1 MTDVN
6 IKSHRMK
13 HQISRFWMTWFA
25 VVLAGS
31 SSALAQCWPLPTS
44 ISSFRGEPGA
54 LITINGAN
62 FLSPQVTA
70 VTFNFTPA
78 VIESIRTIS
87 GGQQQIA
94 VRVPVGATIG
104 PIYIENSCGQTP
116 ITRNFQVPPVVTRF
130 ERPGGLT
137 EADRVR
143 GVAGNLV
150 VLSGANFLDITD
162 ANFRLGVFFDGVRA
176 QVDTVTETSVSVY
189 VPAGAGTGPITV
201 TNNAGVF
208 ITSTNFFIPPS
219 VRGFTPRGRV
229 GDTLSITGLSLRA
242 VSAVT
247 LGGVPVAAF
256 TVVSPTNIAA
266 VIPTNAPTSG
276 ALAVESPG
284 GRFLTTSNFVLQPRI
299 FGFTPT
305 GGARGTNVTIT
316 GAGLTGVQQVRF
328 GGIAATPTSVTATT
342 VVVAVPFGA
351 GTGPIQVVSPVGTDE
366 STSTFH
372 LAPTIAQLGSTRLRS
387 GETLE
392 ITGTNFLG
400 ATAVRFG
407 TNTAPSASFTVLDN
421 RRISAVV
428 PSNAI
433 TGRVVVE
440 TPGGRDE
447 SPTILSVV
455 GEQPLITGFS
465 PATGQVGAVVS
476 VAGSHLWPF
485 LSVRVGGVVAV
496 IVQTNAS
503 GLAVTVPAGASSGR
517 IVVETSAGIASSSSD
532 FLVGSTAE
540 LTAEIESTANPVI
553 LGSEFRLNL
562 RVRNAGPLPANGV
575 RATLSLPSPSQFRG
589 AATSSG
595 SFAQV
600 SGGVEFELGALA
612 PNASWTGQVR
622 LALTAPQEVVYSLAA
637 SSVASDSNVS
647 DNIDTVRVRSIP
659 LTLDFTGFDDLLVLS
674 WPSMATNAVLQVTPA
689 LSPTGWTNTG
699 LTPVDDGARLQVTLP
714 ATNGFQVFRL
724 LVP

>member
-6 IKSHRMK
+6 TKSIRMK
-13 HQISRFWMTWFA
+13 HQFSRFWMTWVA
-25 VVLAGS
+25 VVLSGTS
-31 SSALAQCWPLPTS
+31 VALAQCWPLPTS
-44 ISSFRGEPGA
+44 ISSFRGEPGS

-104 PIYIENSCGQTP
+104 PIYIENICGQTP
-116 ITRNFQVPPVVTRF
+116 ISRNFQVPPVVTRF

-150 VLSGANFLDITD
+150 VLSGANFLDTTD
-162 ANFRLGVFFDGVRA
+162 ASFRMGVFFDGVRA
-176 QVDTVTETSVSVY
+176 LVDTVTETSASVY

-208 ITSTNFFIPPS
+208 VTSTNFFIPPS
-219 VRGFTPRGRV
+219 VRGFSPRGRV

-247 LGGVPVAAF
+247 LGGVPVASF

-266 VIPTNAPTSG
+266 VIPTNAPASG

-299 FGFTPT
+299 FGFTPS

-316 GAGLTGVQQVRF
+316 GAGLTGVQQVTF
-328 GGIAATPTSVTATT
+328 GGIAATPINVSATS

-351 GTGPIQVVSPVGTDE
+351 GTGPLQVVSSVGTDD
-366 STSTFH
+366 STSVFYV
-372 LAPTIAQLGSTRLRS
+372 APIVSQLGSSRLRP

-407 TNTAPSASFTVLDN
+407 TNTAPSASFTALDN

-428 PSNAI
+428 PTNAV

-447 SPTILSVV
+447 SPTILTIV
-455 GEQPLITGFS
+455 GAQPVITGFS
-465 PATGQVGAVVS
+465 PASGQVGSVVS
-476 VAGSHLWPF
+476 VTGSHLWPF
-485 LSVRVGGVVAV
+485 LSVRVGGVVAT

-503 GLAVTVPAGASSGR
+503 GLAVAVPAGASSGR
-517 IVVETSAGIASSSSD
+517 IVVETGAGIASTSTD

-540 LTAEIESTANPVI
+540 MTAEIESTANPVI
-553 LGSEFRLNL
+553 RGFEFRLNL
-562 RVRNAGPLPANGV
+562 RVRNAGPLPATAV
-575 RATLSLPSPSQFRG
+575 RALLALPAPSQFRG
-589 AATSSG
+589 AAASSG
-595 SFAQV
+595 SFAQI
-600 SGGVEFELGALA
+600 SPGVEFDLGTLA

-622 LALTAPQEVVYSLAA
+622 LALTAPEEVVFTLAA
-637 SSVASDSNVS
+637 SGAVTDSNTS
-647 DNIDTVRVRSIP
+647 DNTDTVQVRAIP
-659 LTLDFTGFDDLLVLS
+659 LALDFTGFGDLLVLS
-674 WPSMATNAVLQVTPA
+674 WPSMATNAILQVTPA
-689 LSPTGWTNTG
+689 LSPTSWTDAG
-699 LTPVDDGARLQVTLP
+699 LTPVDDGARLQVTFGV
-714 ATNGFQVFRL
+714 TNNFRAFRL
-724 LVP
+724 IVP

>member
-1 MTDVN
+1 
-6 IKSHRMK
+6 MK
-13 HQISRFWMTWFA
+13 HQFSRFWMTWFA
-25 VVLAGS
+25 AVLAGT
-31 SSALAQCWPLPTS
+31 SATLAQCWPLPAS

-104 PIYIENSCGQTP
+104 PIYIENICGQTP
-116 ITRNFQVPPVVTRF
+116 ISRNFQVPPVVTRF

-143 GVAGNLV
+143 GVPGNLV
-150 VLSGANFLDITD
+150 VLSGANFLDTTD
-162 ANFRLGVFFDGVRA
+162 SSFRLGVFFDGVRA
-176 QVDTVTETSVSVY
+176 LVDTVTETSVSVY

-208 ITSTNFFIPPS
+208 VTSTNFFIPPS

-229 GDTLSITGLSLRA
+229 GDSLSITGLSLRA

-247 LGGVPVAAF
+247 LGGVPVASF

-266 VIPTNAPTSG
+266 VIPTNAPPSG

-299 FGFTPT
+299 FGFTPS

-316 GAGLTGVQQVRF
+316 GAGLSGVQQVTF
-328 GGIAATPTSVTATT
+328 GGIGATPTSVTATT
-342 VVVAVPFGA
+342 VLVAVPFGA
-351 GTGPIQVVSPVGTDE
+351 GSGPLQVVSSVGTDE
-366 STSTFH
+366 STSTFY
-372 LAPTIAQLGSTRLRS
+372 LAPTVSQLGSSRLRS

-400 ATAVRFG
+400 ASSVRFG
-407 TNTAPSASFTVLDN
+407 TNTALSTSFTVLDN

-428 PSNAI
+428 PSNAV
-433 TGRVVVE
+433 TGRIVVE

-447 SPTILSVV
+447 SPTILTII
-455 GEQPLITGFS
+455 GEQPVITGFS
-465 PATGQVGAVVS
+465 PASGQVGAVVS
-476 VAGSHLWPF
+476 VAGRHLWPF
-485 LSVRVGGVVAV
+485 LSVRVGGVAAT

-503 GLAVTVPAGASSGR
+503 GLAVVVPAGASSGR
-517 IVVETSAGIASSSSD
+517 IVVETGAGIASSSTD

-540 LTAEIESTANPVI
+540 LTAEIDSTANPVI
-553 LGSEFRLNL
+553 RGSEFRLNL
-562 RVRNAGPLPANGV
+562 RVRNAGPLPATAV
-575 RATLSLPSPSQFRG
+575 RAVLALPTPSQFRG
-589 AATSSG
+589 AAASSG
-595 SFAQV
+595 SFAQNSV
-600 SGGVEFELGALA
+600 GVEFDLGTLA

-622 LALTAPQEVVYSLAA
+622 LALSAPDEVVFALAA
-637 SSVASDSNVS
+637 SGAVTDSNTS
-647 DNIDTVRVRSIP
+647 DNTDTVQVTAIP
-659 LTLDFTGFDDLLVLS
+659 LALDFTGFGDLLVLS
-674 WPSMATNAVLQVTPA
+674 WPSMATNAILQVTPA
-689 LSPTGWTNTG
+689 LSPTSWTDLG
-699 LTPVDDGARLQVTLP
+699 LTPIDDGARLQVTLGV
-714 ATNGFQVFRL
+714 TNNFRAFRL
-724 LVP
+724 IVP